1 MEQKHSDQ
9 RWAEQVRTLGEAQVT
24 VTRHWESKQQP
35 WASGTCSECSNTAL
49 GHAHG
54 GLFHRAVDPIEHT
67 LIGWRGVSN
76 NTIALRWCYKC
87 FYSHVY
93 IGGCKMWTISNQKN
107 RIMQYIYSLRKSFNI
122 ELYRQRKREMENRDT
137 MGRGERKRWLK

>member
-93 IGGCKMWTISNQKN
+93 IGGCKMWTISNQKKSN
-107 RIMQYIYSLRKSFNI
+107 NAFILCENPLISNCTDRERGRWRI
-122 ELYRQRKREMENRDT
+122 ET
-137 MGRGERKRWLK
+137 RWGGGSEKDD